1 MNKTNVAVL
10 ASGNGTNFQA
20 IIDAR
25 IEAAN
30 LNVLVCNK
38 PDAYA
43 IKRAEKHRIAVEL
56 INHKD
61 FGTREKFESRIISKL
76 EEYNTELVVL
86 AGFMRLLTPFFLE
99 RYKNRI
105 INLHPALLPSFPGM
119 HSVKQALD
127 YGVKFTGCTV
137 HFVDEGIDTGPII
150 LQAAVPVEADDT
162 EESLFNKIHQEE
174 HKIFPKAVRLLCE
187 KKFRI
192 EGRKVLIEHI

>member
-1 MNKTNVAVL
+1 
-10 ASGNGTNFQA
+10 
-20 IIDAR
+20 
-25 IEAAN
+25 
-30 LNVLVCNK
+30 
-38 PDAYA
+38 
-43 IKRAEKHRIAVEL
+43 
-56 INHKD
+56 
-61 FGTREKFESRIISKL
+61 
-76 EEYNTELVVL
+76 
-86 AGFMRLLTPFFLE
+86 
-99 RYKNRI
+99 
-105 INLHPALLPSFPGM
+105 M